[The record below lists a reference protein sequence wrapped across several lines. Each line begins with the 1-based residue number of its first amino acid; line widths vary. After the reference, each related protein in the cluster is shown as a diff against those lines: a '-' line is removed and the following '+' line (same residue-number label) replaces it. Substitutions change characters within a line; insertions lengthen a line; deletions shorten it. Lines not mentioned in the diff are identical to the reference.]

1 MSETINPNN
10 NWALVEQRLGE
21 ESDPVLV
28 RNLETVRKHMKA
40 EAMLDF
46 DGLLETVH
54 PDARYHF
61 FGSEDDEAF
70 AGPKGK
76 DSVEAFYRSVIAM
89 DIHRIEHNIDRL
101 VVDRH
106 CVTTEGE
113 MKIAYPGQ
121 LLKEM
126 GYSVDDP
133 DAYYLYQTRS
143 LIVWPMSDDGRV
155 LGEDSYTGKDG
166 FAGIETR
173 KLAPDAIVS
182 VKAG

>member
-1 MSETINPNN
+1 MTETINPAN
-10 NWALVEQRLGE
+10 NWALVEKRLGE
-21 ESDPVLV
+21 ESDPVLI
-28 RNLETVRKHMKA
+28 RNLETVLKHMKA
-40 EAMLDF
+40 EAMLDL
-46 DGLLETVH
+46 DGLLATVH

-76 DSVEAFYRSVIAM
+76 ENVEEFYRSIIAM
-89 DIHRIEHNIDRL
+89 DIHRIEHDIDRL
-101 VVDRH
+101 VVDQH
-106 CVTTEGE
+106 CVITEGE
-113 MKIAYPGQ
+113 MKIAYPGK
-121 LLKEM
+121 LLGEM
-126 GYSVDDP
+126 GYPVDDP
-133 DAYYLYQTRS
+133 EAYYLYQTRS

-173 KLAPDAIVS
+173 KLAPDAIAT